1 MESVG
6 MQLAI
11 QSLGIGSSVMSALG
25 SIQQGRTQNDM
36 YKLQAKQAQLKSSR
50 DALQYEQKANM
61 LFERMIQT
69 NATAAARGF
78 AGGVQGFSGS
88 AKLIQERNKN
98 VAGRDIQI
106 MDQSSSEA
114 ILFGETQA
122 SLFKDAG
129 KQAQT
134 TSYFDAMTKLGT
146 AAYRYDKTKAGGT
159 IPEDTVPED
168 TVPGGTR

>member
-6 MQLAI
+6 MVAGMKY
-11 QSLGIGSSVMSALG
+11 LGIASAVMSAFG

-50 DALQYEQKANM
+50 DALQYEQQANM

-88 AKLIQERNKN
+88 AKLIQERNKK

-106 MDQSSSEA
+106 MNQSSSEA

-129 KQAQT
+129 KQAKT
-134 TSYFDAMTKLGT
+134 ASYFDAMTKLGT
-146 AAYRYDKTKAGGT
+146 AAFMYDKTKAGGT
-159 IPEDTVPED
+159 P
-168 TVPGGTR
+168 